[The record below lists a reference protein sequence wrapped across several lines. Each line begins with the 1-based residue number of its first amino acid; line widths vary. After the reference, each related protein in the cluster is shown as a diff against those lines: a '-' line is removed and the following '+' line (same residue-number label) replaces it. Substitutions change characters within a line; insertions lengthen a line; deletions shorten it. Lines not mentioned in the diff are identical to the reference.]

1 MKTIPASTAMPT
13 CLPSAQAMVPA
24 RWPWMPGRSSA
35 PSTSPT
41 GTDSMRAER
50 PEVTATTTRM
60 PSVISSL
67 VPISPTASM
76 ANMALDMKSSVP

>member
-1 MKTIPASTAMPT
+1 
-13 CLPSAQAMVPA
+13 
-24 RWPWMPGRSSA
+24 
-35 PSTSPT
+35 
-41 GTDSMRAER
+41 MRAER

-76 ANMALDMKSSVP
+76 ANIALDMKSSVP